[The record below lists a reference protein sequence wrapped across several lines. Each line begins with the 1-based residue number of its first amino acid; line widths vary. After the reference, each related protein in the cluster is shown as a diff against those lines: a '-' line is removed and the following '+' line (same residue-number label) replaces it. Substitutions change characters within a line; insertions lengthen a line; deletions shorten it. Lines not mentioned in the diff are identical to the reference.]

1 MLGRDLPFEP
11 LKTDEKLDEKVR
23 PERDM
28 DTQMLFGCGSF
39 VFVSIVSYLLAAWPM
54 FVIANTHLL
63 VEFGVALAAGLIPSL
78 VLGAVATRKTGL
90 PGACGFVG
98 GAMAT
103 AIFLF
108 LRLEQLMLGYS
119 VREIP
124 QPEYPRSWMWIVP
137 TAWVVLAVLVA
148 VLLLPKRE
156 FRDEASEPSRR

>member
-1 MLGRDLPFEP
+1 VPFEP
-11 LKTDEKLDEKVR
+11 LQTDEKLEEKVR

-39 VFVSIVSYLLAAWPM
+39 VFVSIVSYALAAWPM
-54 FVIANTHLL
+54 FVVPNTHLL
-63 VEFGVALAAGLIPSL
+63 VDFGIALAAGLIPASI
-78 VLGAVATRKTGL
+78 LGVVAIRKTGL
-90 PGACGFVG
+90 AGACGFVG

-124 QPEYPRSWMWIVP
+124 RPEYPRSWMWIVP
-137 TAWVVLAVLVA
+137 TAWVIAAILLAVIF
-148 VLLLPKRE
+148 LPRRE
-156 FRDEASEPSRR
+156 LHDEGSESDVR